1 MPNQL
6 KETQERVTY
15 IEDST
20 VRAAIQ
26 MYALRNGVSAGA
38 VIREATAGY
47 LRKIDPTGEFQ
58 RLSKSLMNKKL
69 PSDVEVVNVPEKH
82 SKR

>member
-6 KETQERVTY
+6 KDNQERVTY

-20 VRAAIQ
+20 IRTAIQ

-38 VIREATAGY
+38 VIREATSDY
-47 LRKIDPTGEFQ
+47 LRKIDPTGEFRQ
-58 RLSKSLMNKKL
+58 LSKSLMDKKL
-69 PSDVEVVNVPEKH
+69 PSDVEGISVPEKH
-82 SKR
+82 